1 MGTLYISI
9 ILVCRV
15 FQHLFSKRA
24 SNAVRTKPC
33 FFKYMA
39 FTKVIAAAMGLI
51 LILIAGNGFKCDLL
65 TVLISTFSG
74 IMLVLSSACSML
86 ALRSGTV
93 ALSSLFGTAGL
104 IVPCIAGIFLFNAP
118 MSWGQ
123 WLGVAIFFVAAYL
136 MITSSSKIACK
147 FTFKT
152 FLLLLG
158 VMFTNGFTMLA
169 QQMFT
174 FYVPE
179 GDVSVFSFLSFGI
192 VGIFMII
199 MAIIT
204 SARSEHTEGDKLTPS
219 IMGMALLLA
228 IAVFIINQ
236 LAKLSTAFVSQVVLF
251 TFINGGSTIIAAI
264 VAAVCFRERLTVRSV
279 LGIIIGVASMVIIK
293 AM

>member
-15 FQHLFSKRA
+15 FQHLFGKRI
-24 SNAVRTKPC
+24 SNEVRTMPC

-39 FTKVIAAAMGLI
+39 FMKVVAASLGLI

-74 IMLVLSSACSML
+74 IMLVLSSAFGML
-86 ALRSGTV
+86 VLRSGTV

-147 FTFKT
+147 FTLKT

-158 VMFTNGFTMLA
+158 VMFTNGFTMIA

-204 SARSEHTEGDKLTPS
+204 SARSEHTEEDKLTPS
-219 IMGMALLLA
+219 IMGMAVVLA
-228 IAVFIINQ
+228 AAVFIINQ
-236 LAKLSTAFVSQVVLF
+236 LATLSTAFVSPVVLF

-264 VAAVCFRERLTVRSV
+264 VAAVCFREKLTVRSV

>member
-15 FQHLFSKRA
+15 FQHLFNKRT
-24 SNAVRTKPC
+24 SNDIKTMPC
-33 FFKYMA
+33 FFKYMSL
-39 FTKVIAAAMGLI
+39 TKVIAAAMGLV
-51 LILIAGNGFKCDLL
+51 LILIAGNGFKCNLL

-74 IMLVLSSACSML
+74 LMLVLSSAFGL
-86 ALRSGTV
+86 LVLRNGTV

-104 IVPCIAGIFLFNAP
+104 IVPCMAGIFLFNTP

-136 MITSSSKIACK
+136 MITSSSRIACK
-147 FTFKT
+147 FTFKA
-152 FLLLLG
+152 FLLLMG
-158 VMFTNGFTMLA
+158 VMLSNGFTMLA

-174 FYVPE
+174 FYVPD

-199 MAIIT
+199 MAIVS
-204 SARSEHTEGDKLTPS
+204 SAKSEHKAEDKLTPS
-219 IMGMALLLA
+219 LVGMGAVLA

-236 LAKLSTAFVSQVVLF
+236 LATLSTAFVSPVVLF

-264 VAAVCFRERLTVRSV
+264 VAAVCFREKLTVRSV

-293 AM
+293 AL